1 MERRS
6 VEHRSA
12 TGRRPIRET
21 HELAAPL
28 LSFDF
33 AEELER
39 LKAERPYQERD
50 RNAKTLVKS
59 EAFRL
64 VLVALK
70 AGARFDEDDQRGY
83 VSLLVRQGHVSLHVG
98 DESTE
103 LGTGQIGA
111 IATGHPWWAIAAEDS
126 VVVLHFSW
134 PG

>member
-1 MERRS
+1 M
-6 VEHRSA
+6 
-12 TGRRPIRET
+12 
-21 HELAAPL
+21 LAAPL
-28 LSFDF
+28 LCFDF
-33 AEELER
+33 AEELEG
-39 LKAERPYQERD
+39 LKAERPYREQD

-59 EAFRL
+59 KAFRL

-70 AGARFDEDDQRGY
+70 VGARFEEDDPRGY

-103 LGTGQIGA
+103 VGTGQIAA
-111 IATGHPWWAIAAEDS
+111 IATGHRWWAIATEES

>member
-12 TGRRPIRET
+12 SNAEPIRES
-21 HELAAPL
+21 HVLAAPL
-28 LSFDF
+28 LCFDF

-39 LKAERPYQERD
+39 LKAERPYRERD

-64 VLVALK
+64 VLVALR
-70 AGARFDEDDQRGY
+70 AGARFDEDDPRGH
-83 VSLLVRQGHVSLHVG
+83 VSVLVREGHVSLHVG

-103 LGTGQIGA
+103 VGTGQIAA
-111 IATGHPWWAIAAEDS
+111 ISAGHPWWALAAADS

-134 PG
+134 PE